1 MNIVRRDGMLRHKSI
16 GTQGALE
23 GFGMVMNSNSRPTI
37 YRRAINIVAIVFS
50 LVMVAYK
57 AFRSD
62 WLETLHFVQYAIP
75 PIIFS
80 ALLVTDRLSGR
91 RDSKSVKLV
100 LDGLALAIAGSR
112 LFTTATPFSGH
123 MVLFAYGLLAA
134 ENRTTR
140 LIALLLL
147 IHTTVLKLIVW
158 ADFSTWSY
166 GAAMG
171 VVLGI
176 ACLKFSSR
184 AESTHDRDDR

>member
-1 MNIVRRDGMLRHKSI
+1 MANWPVVRWTTTSDLRCGHIGHLKSAMLTELPI
-16 GTQGALE
+16 NNTQ
-23 GFGMVMNSNSRPTI
+23 S
-37 YRRAINIVAIVFS
+37 RAIIFGAVVAAIG
-50 LVMVAYK
+50 LAMIK
-57 AFRSD
+57 ATRSD
-62 WLETLHFVQYAIP
+62 WSATLHFVQYAVP

-91 RDSKSVKLV
+91 RDSKSVKLA

-134 ENRTTR
+134 TNRTTR

>member
-1 MNIVRRDGMLRHKSI
+1 MNKKSPVRAVQSRMI
-16 GTQGALE
+16 ITGAVATAAGL
-23 GFGMVMNSNSRPTI
+23 TI
-37 YRRAINIVAIVFS
+37 
-50 LVMVAYK
+50 LK
-57 AFRSD
+57 ATRSD
-62 WLETLHFVQYAIP
+62 WWTTLHFVQYVIP
-75 PIIFS
+75 PIVFS
-80 ALLVTDRLSGR
+80 ALLIV
-91 RDSKSVKLV
+91 
-100 LDGLALAIAGSR
+100 DGLASRQCLGITRMAFDGLVIATAASR
-112 LFTTATPFSGH
+112 LYTTATPFSGH

-134 ENRTTR
+134 TNRTTR

-184 AESTHDRDDR
+184 AEST